1 MSAGWQ
7 VVPDQREQVPRQF
20 NFVERSRVKAFMAE
34 VHKRRNRTPWLA
46 VKTRK
51 GTFDG
56 TDHGL
61 PTPHQARQCFPLT
74 EQSESAD
81 PSSATSAPTCTVG
94 AGNPRHSIEGADSYE

>member
-46 VKTRK
+46 VKNTERNIWWHRSRAADTAP
-51 GTFDG
+51 GASVFPFDG
-56 TDHGL
+56 
-61 PTPHQARQCFPLT
+61 A
-74 EQSESAD
+74 
-81 PSSATSAPTCTVG
+81 VG
-94 AGNPRHSIEGADSYE
+94 IC